1 MSHCGEVPCTS
12 GGRCTCDCHDCW
24 VAGRVEAAA
33 AFACAKAEV
42 PAVLELRRELNASG
56 TRLSDARV
64 LALYLA
70 KWIADHP
77 STMPDHACA
86 QCVPGGDIT
95 IPGFVCGQHVAQ
107 ALLLAATATPLYP
120 KPCDCTDMTDA
131 ELTSELAR
139 LNRKFD
145 TFRRSREGEGSGGGS
160 PGEWMTERMS
170 ELETEQERRK
180 SGS

>member
-1 MSHCGEVPCTS
+1 VSHCGEFPCTS

-64 LALYLA
+64 LALHLA

-107 ALLLAATATPLYP
+107 ALL
-120 KPCDCTDMTDA
+120 
-131 ELTSELAR
+131 
-139 LNRKFD
+139 
-145 TFRRSREGEGSGGGS
+145 SGGGS